1 MSAGWRWHVK
11 IKCEVE
17 RFTATKWATAEDKAK
32 GLSALVSFVEA
43 GFPESKFTRRIYE
56 ALYLHMLGHIAHYDQ
71 AGFFREWFSTPERQL
86 RWLQYVAKGGAYGIG
101 GSGDPTSTWS
111 DVETAL
117 VEWVRA
123 SGLMHRYE
131 GIVEGRTRSRELAQL
146 AYLEAKYGDRASTQ
160 AA

>member
-1 MSAGWRWHVK
+1 MS
-11 IKCEVE
+11 IKFAAK
-17 RFTATKWATAEDKAK
+17 RFTATQWASAEDKTTA
-32 GLSALVSFVEA
+32 LSALVSFIQS
-43 GFPESKFTRRIYE
+43 GFPESKFTRRVYNV
-56 ALYLHMLGHIAHYDQ
+56 LYLHMLGHIAHYDR
-71 AGFFREWFSTPERQL
+71 AGFFGEWFSTPERQL
-86 RWLQYVAKGGAYGIG
+86 GWLQYVAKGGAYGIG

-123 SGLMHRYE
+123 SGLVHRYE